1 MKGPPRSDGRG
12 GCTRMKLDAKTI
24 AALAA
29 LVAALAGGVEL
40 RVQVGLLAQKVDR
53 IESDLRAMR
62 YVAREGD

>member
-1 MKGPPRSDGRG
+1 
-12 GCTRMKLDAKTI
+12 MKLDSKTI
-24 AALAA
+24 AAVAA

-53 IESDLRAMR
+53 IEADLRSMR